1 MPQTATI
8 ETETHRTEHPH
19 IVRTEGICGGR
30 PRIRDSRISVRTV
43 AALHLAGE
51 SAQEIATTYPQ
62 VGLAAV
68 HDAISYY
75 LDHREEIDSEIE
87 GNHLEKV
94 LDAHGATVDNDGV
107 IRFEAP

>member
-1 MPQTATI
+1 MLQAATI
-8 ETETHRTEHPH
+8 EPETHRTEHPH

-30 PRIRDSRISVRTV
+30 PRIGDSRISVRTV
-43 AALHLAGE
+43 AELHLAGE

-62 VGLAAV
+62 VGLAAI

-75 LDHREEIDSEIE
+75 LDHREEIASEIE
-87 GNHLEKV
+87 KNRLENV
-94 LDAHGATVDNDGV
+94 LDAHGATLGDDGV